1 MFILPASEAS
11 SLSIS
16 LQRGSAVKRV
26 SVLAARTVC
35 TCPREGTQLLLQSF
49 VVWISSGWL
58 HHGEN

>member
-35 TCPREGTQLLLQSF
+35 TCPREGNAASTAEFCGLDL
-49 VVWISSGWL
+49 
-58 HHGEN
+58 